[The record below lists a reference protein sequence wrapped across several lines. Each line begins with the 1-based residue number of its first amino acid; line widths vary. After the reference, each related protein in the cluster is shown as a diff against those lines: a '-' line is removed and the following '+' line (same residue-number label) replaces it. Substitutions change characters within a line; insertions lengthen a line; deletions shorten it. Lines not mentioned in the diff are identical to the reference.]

1 MFVGLPALNPSARRD
16 FAPPPRPTCAMI
28 DTHIHLD
35 ADQYADPSQAIK
47 RARDAGLAAIVAPG
61 TGGASNRA
69 VLNLA
74 RRFPRVVFAGCG
86 FHPERFELGDEDADA
101 ALAMIDRERGS
112 ICAVGEVGMPWYGD
126 GARAPERV
134 ERARRILRRF
144 AEAAVRCDLP
154 VIVHAPHDSARE
166 ALAVLREA
174 RVRRAVF
181 HWHKSDDATTRA
193 IIDAG
198 YFISLTPEV
207 VYRERDQKLARA
219 IPLGRML
226 VETDGPWQYA
236 GPFAGRPTEPA
247 MVVEAVDAIA
257 KLLGLR
263 RELVGAVTTA
273 NARALFRIKA

>member
-1 MFVGLPALNPSARRD
+1 
-16 FAPPPRPTCAMI
+16 MI
-28 DTHIHLD
+28 DTHVHLD

-47 RARDAGLAAIVAPG
+47 RARDAGVAAMVAPG
-61 TGGASNRA
+61 TGAASNRA
-69 VLNLA
+69 VLELA

-86 FHPERFELGDEDADA
+86 FHPERFELTDADA
-101 ALAMIDRERGS
+101 DEAIATIRAERDELS
-112 ICAVGEVGMPWYGD
+112 AVGEVGMPWYGD
-126 GARAPERV
+126 GAREPARV
-134 ERARRILRRF
+134 ARACALLRRF
-144 AEAAVRCDLP
+144 AETAVECDLP
-154 VIVHAPHDSARE
+154 VIIHAPHDSARE
-166 ALAVLREA
+166 AVGILRDA

-207 VYRERDQKLARA
+207 AYRERDQKLARS

-226 VETDGPWQYA
+226 VETDGPWPYA

-247 MVVEAVDAIA
+247 MVVEAVDAVA

-273 NARALFRIKA
+273 NARALFRIKP